1 MENLKI
7 KIQLAVDLYRF
18 GDFEKAE
25 GICNQLISEN
35 PKNVFLY
42 NLLGLI
48 LVGQDK
54 IDDALNCYQKGIDLD
69 PNNAMVYNNIAL
81 LYTNNKFD
89 NKKAEYF
96 YNKSI
101 SVNPINPEAHNN
113 LGTLYKSMDKFE
125 EAINCFKKA
134 IKTNSKP
141 RYT

>member
-7 KIQLAVDLYRF
+7 EIQLAVDHYRS

-54 IDDALNCYQKGIDLD
+54 IDVALNCY
-69 PNNAMVYNNIAL
+69 
-81 LYTNNKFD
+81 
-89 NKKAEYF
+89 
-96 YNKSI
+96 
-101 SVNPINPEAHNN
+101 H
-113 LGTLYKSMDKFE
+113 
-125 EAINCFKKA
+125 
-134 IKTNSKP
+134 
-141 RYT
+141 

>member
-1 MENLKI
+1 MTKMWLMENLKI
-7 KIQLAVDLYRF
+7 KIQLVVDLYRLR
-18 GDFEKAE
+18 DFVKAE

-69 PNNAMVYNNIAL
+69 QNNAMIYNNIAL

-101 SVNPINPEAHNN
+101 KANSINVC
-113 LGTLYKSMDKFE
+113 TFFDQFF
-125 EAINCFKKA
+125 I
-134 IKTNSKP
+134 
-141 RYT
+141 